1 MNRAVIAT
9 RGVLSH
15 KAKCPCCVATF
26 HQCLITLYWICN
38 DSSKLHG
45 NLPLKYDDVR
55 EPDTMAVPSLLL
67 NQKSSPAEVS
77 CEKF

>member
-9 RGVLSH
+9 CGVLSH